1 MSNPVERN
9 GETDGARL
17 SSSGV
22 SAAVIAAVVGTCCL
36 GPVLLPFL
44 LGVLGVGGVARIAVL
59 KTHSGWILITTGL
72 MFAVAFWALYRARS
86 PRAVVSTSEKRPIV
100 PVIAK
105 GALWGCAISW
115 IVALVFF
122 IRR

>member
-17 SSSGV
+17 SSSGI
-22 SAAVIAAVVGTCCL
+22 SAAVVAAVVGTCCV

-44 LGVLGVGGVARIAVL
+44 LGVLGAGGVARIAGL
-59 KTHSGWILITTGL
+59 RTHSGWILITTGL

-86 PRAVVSTSEKRPIV
+86 PHDLASTSGRRRIV
-100 PVIAK
+100 PVVAK

-115 IVALVFF
+115 IVALMLYV
-122 IRR
+122 RR